1 MKRNPERMKQLS
13 PYFFARLSQRLA
25 EMKAQ
30 GRDVIRLDE
39 GSPDMPPAAH
49 IIKALNESAIH
60 SDHHGYQSHRG
71 TPDLRQAWVGLYQR
85 LYGINLDPDQH
96 IIPLLGSKEGIFHLS
111 LAMLNPSDIVLV
123 PDPGYITYT
132 RGALFVGADVYRM
145 PLLKENGFLPDL
157 QAIPSEVI
165 NKTSLMWLNYPN
177 NPTASL
183 ADQSF
188 FDQVIVFA
196 KQNDILVC
204 HDAAYTQV
212 TYNGQ
217 PAPSLLSS
225 PGALDVALEFNS
237 LSKSHN
243 MAGWRTAAAL
253 GNPDALQA
261 LFSLKTNA
269 DSSLFRPIIDASIAA
284 LEGDQNWIQERNAIY
299 RQRSDLVVASLL
311 QMGIKAD
318 LPSASMYVW
327 ASVPQ
332 GWKSMDFAAQLLEK
346 TGVSLT
352 PGVVFGEYGEGYMRI
367 ALTASI
373 ERAQVAMD
381 RMGEWMGSWH

>member
-1 MKRNPERMKQLS
+1 MKRNPERMKKLS
-13 PYFFARLSQRLA
+13 PYFFARLSQRLV
-25 EMKAQ
+25 EMKIQ

-49 IIKALNESAIH
+49 IIKALSESANQ
-60 SDHHGYQSHRG
+60 SDHHGYQSHLG
-71 TPDLRQAWVGLYQR
+71 TPALRQSWIDQYRR
-85 LYGINLDPDQH
+85 LYGLDLDPDRN

-111 LAMLNPSDIVLV
+111 LAMLDPGDIVLV

-132 RGALFVGADVYRM
+132 RGALFIGADIYRM
-145 PLLKENGFLPDL
+145 PLLKENNFLPDL

-165 NKTSLMWLNYPN
+165 NKASLLWLNYPN

-188 FDQVIVFA
+188 FDQVIAFS
-196 KQNDILVC
+196 KQYDILVC

-212 TYNGQ
+212 TYDGQ
-217 PAPSLLSS
+217 PAPSILSS
-225 PGALDVALEFNS
+225 PGALDVAIEFNS

-243 MAGWRTAAAL
+243 MAGWRTAAVL
-253 GNPDALQA
+253 GNATALQA
-261 LFSLKTNA
+261 IFSLKTNA
-269 DSSLFRPIIDASIAA
+269 DSSHFRPIIDASIAA
-284 LEGDQNWIQERNAIY
+284 LDGDQDWIQERNAIY
-299 RQRSDLVVASLL
+299 RQRSDLVVASLR
-311 QMGIKAD
+311 QMGVKAD

-332 GWKSMDFAAQLLEK
+332 GWKSMDFATQLLEQ

-352 PGVVFGEYGEGYMRI
+352 PGIVFGDYGEGYVRI

-373 ERAQVAMD
+373 ERAREAMD
-381 RMGEWMGSWH
+381 RMGEWMTSWH